1 MILYGIS
8 TKGRYILAMKE
19 FRTTGACMPEK
30 NYMVDIQ
37 DRIKQIKAMVDAG
50 RYFTIN
56 RARQYG
62 KTTTLT
68 ALAKYLKD
76 DYTVLSID
84 FQGLDDGAFS
94 NGSTFTQALAQL
106 LIDECEFNGAAIP
119 QIYIEAF
126 ELICQRDTE
135 KVRMADIFRVFKR
148 WCQNSDKPILLF
160 IDEVDSATN
169 NQVFLDFLA
178 QLRDGYISRD
188 TKDTATF
195 QSVILAGVTDVK
207 NLKRKLRPEDAHK
220 FNSPWNIA
228 ADFNIDMSLSASGIA
243 GMLDNYEND
252 HHVGMNTVQ
261 LAKEIHDYTG
271 GYPFLVSRIC
281 QIIDTELIGE
291 HFCEPAAA
299 WTSFGISEAVKR
311 ILLEKNTLFDSLMG
325 KVYDN
330 APLRNVLQR
339 ILFGGEHI
347 SYNQYN
353 IPAMDGEMYGF
364 VRNDCGALA
373 IANRIFEVLLY
384 NYFLSLSEMKDIP
397 ISRYGS
403 SNREQFIENGRLNME
418 KLLDNYITAFN
429 DIYEGKAETFSEEE
443 GRRRFLLYIRPII
456 NGTGNYYIETETR
469 NNERMDIVIDYLGER
484 HIVEL
489 KIWRGNVYHEKGE
502 LQLARYL
509 DYYHLD
515 KGYLLTYSFNKNKK
529 IGLTQKV
536 VQDKTLVEAFV

>member
-1 MILYGIS
+1 
-8 TKGRYILAMKE
+8 
-19 FRTTGACMPEK
+19 MPEK

-502 LQLARYL
+502 LQLSRYL